1 MTEMSGN
8 VKQFAAYLNQVF
20 PGGAL
25 FLAATDA
32 ELKRL
37 LMELTTELLQEVQGR
52 RVCSARIIGMNDH
65 AGGTDDTNTWVL
77 SPTATISSSGIL
89 IQPENAPVLW
99 LERPTS
105 SSNPTNLLLNES
117 LACSIVTPL
126 DSGEALLKLIETA
139 QAFMPEN
146 FISTMA
152 SMAACIMAASYKSV
166 IAKCGCSGVPI
177 LYGNPGSCKSEALKC
192 GLSLFGAHNTHFYN
206 SQTTPSFLFAALKQT
221 TVPIGLDDING
232 KAQDTW
238 EELVIDSYNN
248 TARGTHA
255 YNTECFKTMPVL
267 TSNWRFESKRQ
278 RAHMRCIVIPFFEHS
293 DEPNAT
299 ALYEELNTS
308 RDKVSASVGEII
320 NLCSSFDSPSAQ
332 KIRNE
337 KIFPHVSAIFTHSHA
352 RFKTTMTV
360 FMYFFLEVS

>member
-1 MTEMSGN
+1 
-8 VKQFAAYLNQVF
+8 
-20 PGGAL
+20 
-25 FLAATDA
+25 
-32 ELKRL
+32 
-37 LMELTTELLQEVQGR
+37 MELTTELLQEVQGR
-52 RVCSARIIGMNDH
+52 RVCSARIIGINDH

-89 IQPENAPVLW
+89 MQPENAPVLW

-126 DSGEALLKLIETA
+126 DSGEALLKLIEAA

-152 SMAACIMAASYKSV
+152 SMAACITAASSKSV

-177 LYGNPGSCKSEALKC
+177 LYGNPGRCKSEALKF

-221 TVPIGLDDING
+221 TVPIGLDDINE

-238 EELVIDSYNN
+238 EELVINSYN
-248 TARGTHA
+248 TARGTCA
-255 YNTECFKTMPVL
+255 YSTECFKTMPVL

-278 RAHMRCIVIPFFEHS
+278 RAHTRFIVIPFFEHS
-293 DEPNAT
+293 DEPNAI

-320 NLCSSFDSPSAQ
+320 CAAPLIHHRHKRSET
-332 KIRNE
+332 RRY
-337 KIFPHVSAIFTHSHA
+337 SH
-352 RFKTTMTV
+352 MCQ
-360 FMYFFLEVS
+360 